1 MANRK
6 SRPIVAV
13 VGRPNVGKSTLFNAL
28 AGENISIVKDTPGIT
43 RDRIYA
49 DITWLDRSFTLIDTG
64 GIEPESRDIILSQMR
79 EQAQIAMD
87 TADVILFLVDVRQG
101 LQDADAK
108 VADMLRRC
116 HKPVVLVVNKV
127 DSYEKYMPD
136 VYEFYNLGIGDPHPV
151 SAVNR
156 LGLGDMLEAVAAYFP
171 EKEEE
176 EEEEEDDR
184 TRVAIVGKPNVGK
197 SSIINKLLGENRLIV
212 SDIAGTTRD
221 AVDTEITYGEKEYVF
236 IDTAGL
242 RRKSKIKEE
251 LERYMI
257 IRTVGAVERADV
269 VVLVID
275 ALEGVTEQDAKIAG
289 IAHDRGKA
297 VIIAVNKWDALEKDD
312 KTIYRFTEKVRNI
325 LSFMQYAELVFIS
338 AKTGQRLPKL
348 FETIDMVSE
357 NHAMRVA
364 TGVLNEIMAEA
375 VAMQQPPS
383 DKGKRL
389 RLYYITQVSVKP
401 PTFVIFVNDKE
412 LMHFSYTRY
421 IENQI
426 RETFG
431 FKGTPLRF
439 IIRERKDKE
448 A

>member
-1 MANRK
+1 MAGRK

-49 DITWLDRSFTLIDTG
+49 DISWLNWNFTLIDTG
-64 GIEPESRDIILSQMR
+64 GIEPDSDDVILSQMR
-79 EQAQIAMD
+79 AQAEIAMA
-87 TADVILFLVDVRQG
+87 TADVIIFLTDVKQG
-101 LQDADAK
+101 LVDADAK
-108 VADMLRRC
+108 VADMLRRSR
-116 HKPVVLVVNKV
+116 KPVVLVVNKV
-127 DSYEKYMPD
+127 DNFDKYMAD
-136 VYEFYNLGIGDPHPV
+136 VYEFYNLGIGDPHPI
-151 SAVNR
+151 SAANR
-156 LGLGDMLEAVAAYFP
+156 LGLGDMLEHVTEHFLEGDAD
-171 EKEEE
+171 
-176 EEEEEDDR
+176 EEEDDR

-197 SSIINKLLGENRLIV
+197 SSLINKLLGEDRLIV

-221 AVDTEITYGEKEYVF
+221 AVDTEIKHNGKEYIF

-242 RRKSKIKEE
+242 RRKNKIKED

-257 IRTVGAVERADV
+257 VRTVSAVERADI

-275 ALEGVTEQDAKIAG
+275 ATEGVTEQDAKIAG
-289 IAHDRGKA
+289 IAHERGKA
-297 VIIAVNKWDALEKDD
+297 VIIAVNKWDAVEKND
-312 KTIYRFTEKVRNI
+312 KTIYQVTEKVRNT
-325 LSFMQYAELVFIS
+325 LSFMPYAEILFIS
-338 AKTGQRLPKL
+338 AVSGQRLPKL

-431 FKGTPLRF
+431 FRGTPLRF
-439 IIRERKDKE
+439 IIRERSEKE
-448 A
+448 Q